1 LVFNNFFLFF
11 IAIDYI
17 HELEKEK
24 DKHEQELDSLKKE
37 IIALKIMKSLVL
49 LIFFS
54 LNEH

>member
-54 LNEH
+54 LN